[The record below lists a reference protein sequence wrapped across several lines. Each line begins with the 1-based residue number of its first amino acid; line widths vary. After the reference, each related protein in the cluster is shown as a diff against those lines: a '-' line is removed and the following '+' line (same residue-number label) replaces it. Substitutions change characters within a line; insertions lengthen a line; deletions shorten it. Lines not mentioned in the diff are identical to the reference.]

1 MTQYN
6 IDAINGCITAAQ
18 NYKPKFGSISDSFP
32 DGGTATTS
40 ATTFG
45 KLPSSAGLATA
56 VDSLNDV
63 MHDEFNAAE
72 DRLNGVAGGLDAVL
86 TSVQNQEDA
95 GRRTYQGHQGPKYV
109 QV

>member
-6 IDAINGCITAAQ
+6 IDAINGLISKAQ
-18 NYKPKFGSISDSFP
+18 DYKPKFGSISDSFP

-56 VDSLNDV
+56 LDSLNDV

-72 DRLNGVAGGLDAVL
+72 DRLNGVAGALDAVL
-86 TSVQNQEDA
+86 RTVQNVEDE
-95 GRRTYQGHQGPKYV
+95 GQRRYGQGQPHYV

>member
-1 MTQYN
+1 MAKYN

-32 DGGTATTS
+32 DGGTVTTS

-45 KLPSSAGLATA
+45 KLPSSAGLASA
-56 VDSLNDV
+56 LDGLNDV

-72 DRLNGVAGGLDAVL
+72 DRLNGVATALDAVL
-86 TSVQNQEDA
+86 TSVQNNEDE
-95 GRRTYQGHQGPKYV
+95 GKKTYQGHQGPKYV

>member
-1 MTQYN
+1 MTAKYN
-6 IDAINGCITAAQ
+6 IDAINGCISKTQ
-18 NYKPKFGSISDSFP
+18 EYKGKFGAVSDSFP

-56 VDSLNDV
+56 VDSLNDL

-72 DRLNGVAGGLDAVL
+72 DRLNGVAGALDAVL
-86 TSVQNQEDA
+86 RTVQNLEDA
-95 GRRTYQGHQGPKYV
+95 GKQKYQGPRYV